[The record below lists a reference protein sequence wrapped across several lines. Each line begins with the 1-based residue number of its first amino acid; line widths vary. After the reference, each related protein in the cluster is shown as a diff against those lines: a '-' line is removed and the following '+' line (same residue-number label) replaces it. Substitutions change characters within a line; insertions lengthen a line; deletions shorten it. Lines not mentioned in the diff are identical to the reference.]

1 MKIALASDHAGYEL
15 KEAIKAYL
23 GDHEVTDFG
32 THDTSSMNYPD
43 TGFAASCAVAAGD
56 YDRGILVCG
65 SGIGM
70 SIVANKVAGVRAA
83 LCHCTDFAR
92 LSRLHNNANVLVL
105 PGRFISHYLAKEM
118 LEIWL
123 STAFEGG
130 RHQNRLDIISDY
142 EQKEK

>member
-1 MKIALASDHAGYEL
+1 
-15 KEAIKAYL
+15 
-23 GDHEVTDFG
+23 
-32 THDTSSMNYPD
+32 
-43 TGFAASCAVAAGD
+43 
-56 YDRGILVCG
+56 
-65 SGIGM
+65 M

-130 RHQNRLDIISDY
+130 RHQTRLDIISDY